1 MTPAQF
7 EQECRAIAD
16 CSVRLRLSPAWAW
29 VSSPSGDGYLVH
41 TFEMP
46 APAPPSVANM
56 GDDDDDDLW
65 GSGDQSVDVTAELE
79 DTGTLTRD
87 IGAAAA
93 AAAGVVR
100 TELHVALSPVYT
112 QPQLMFNL
120 YRAGTD
126 TNALLPHADVCALV
140 EGWVTQQSDPPDINA
155 VASSSAA
162 VNAAAVTQTPAVTQQ
177 EHPVLGTPFYALHG
191 CETAGLM
198 LAMGHCEDDPG
209 YVLGWLSLVAPL
221 VRLKLPVQ
229 LAAAVVGVGRV
240 DMAKR

>member
-1 MTPAQF
+1 M
-7 EQECRAIAD
+7 IAD
-16 CSVRLRLSPAWAW
+16 CSARLRLSAWAW

-41 TFEMP
+41 SFEMP
-46 APAPPSVANM
+46 APAPPSAVTR

-65 GSGDQSVDVTAELE
+65 GSGDQSIDATAELE
-79 DTGTLTRD
+79 DTGTLKRD
-87 IGAAAA
+87 ISAAAA

-120 YRAGTD
+120 YRAGT
-126 TNALLPHADVCALV
+126 NELLPHVDVCALV
-140 EGWVTQQSDPPDINA
+140 ERWVTQQSDPG
-155 VASSSAA
+155 ASSSEV
-162 VNAAAVTQTPAVTQQ
+162 VNAAVATQSPAVTQQ

-198 LAMGHCEDDPG
+198 FAMGHCEDDPG

-229 LAAAVVGVGRV
+229 LAAAVNEEGRL
-240 DMAKR
+240 RGHGER